1 MQKKGMRAVMPG
13 HVNYFY
19 REGEKP
25 AHTKAA
31 FKEHNVLTIH
41 SIIVK
46 NSLLLMHK
54 IKYFNDELP
63 VSIVETISNDS
74 PVHSDNSESNM
85 NWYSHMNNE
94 HFRKSLFLKA
104 PLLYSQSGIKN
115 IAASCTSIKS
125 YLKRTQLDSQ
135 STGEDE
141 QWPNFELYS
150 IEGLRRSDRISGS
163 GTNVNTHS
171 RNASDNSSDADI

>member
-1 MQKKGMRAVMPG
+1 
-13 HVNYFY
+13 
-19 REGEKP
+19 
-25 AHTKAA
+25 
-31 FKEHNVLTIH
+31 
-41 SIIVK
+41 
-46 NSLLLMHK
+46 MHK
-54 IKYFNDELP
+54 FKYFSDELP

-74 PVHSDNSESNM
+74 PVHGENSEFNM
-85 NWYSHMNNE
+85 NWYSRMNNE

-141 QWPNFELYS
+141 HWPNFELYS

-163 GTNVNTHS
+163 GTTVNIHI
-171 RNASDNSSDADI
+171 RNTTDNSSDTDV